1 MKFHY
6 VGKYNGDEN
15 SLPQRELKEGV
26 KKFKE
31 PENMEKLANYMNIA
45 GIIVFC
51 SLYILASL
59 RMGAIL
65 DNVWGILTGIVC
77 LVPHEFLHASCF
89 KKDVYMYTN
98 LKQRNAFCNWNR
110 RF

>member
-31 PENMEKLANYMNIA
+31 PENMEI
-45 GIIVFC
+45 
-51 SLYILASL
+51 
-59 RMGAIL
+59 
-65 DNVWGILTGIVC
+65 T
-77 LVPHEFLHASCF
+77 
-89 KKDVYMYTN
+89 
-98 LKQRNAFCNWNR
+98 
-110 RF
+110 